1 MALTGSSSVLSSAI
15 RVALLANPDVQA
27 VDGDALSGLCDAI
40 ASAVLTHLVA
50 NAVVLPL
57 LLVAP
62 PGGGP
67 VTGTGTLL

>member
-1 MALTGSSSVLSSAI
+1 MLDANALSAALRSVM
-15 RVALLANPDVQA
+15 LAKPQLNA
-27 VDGDALSGLCDAI
+27 VDGQALTDLCDSI
-40 ASAVLTHLVA
+40 AVAVVTHITT

-67 VTGTGTLL
+67 VTGTGTIT

>member
-1 MALTGSSSVLSSAI
+1 MALNAATLSAAI
-15 RVALLANPDVQA
+15 KAALLADP
-27 VDGDALSGLCDAI
+27 GTGALNNAALTKTCDAI
-40 ASAVLTHLVA
+40 ASAVVTHITA

-67 VTGTGTLL
+67 VTGTGTVT